1 MATARYELKS
11 AREQP
16 PTQNIKDE
24 PRHIIQAASS
34 MVSAA
39 NAKLRKTEQE
49 LEALKKTLEN
59 ERRAHKQTRRQF
71 EAVTESTKQSQ
82 SDK

>member
-1 MATARYELKS
+1 
-11 AREQP
+11 
-16 PTQNIKDE
+16 
-24 PRHIIQAASS
+24 

-59 ERRAHKQTRRQF
+59 ERKAHKQTKIQF
-71 EAVTESTKQSQ
+71 EAATESTKSQ